1 MIKHLKMWLPL
12 FLLVFG
18 IMACDKE
25 ETADDDTLVAEIVTA
40 NSLVATTPENLPATS
55 QKYITDNYFDTY
67 VESVEVAADKGY
79 RVVLGSGENLF
90 FTIRG
95 RDIEFEGEV
104 RPNGPFGNNP
114 PHGPCRRLAR
124 WLRGHGG
131 NHDADGDGVPDGPFA
146 FDIAELP
153 TAITDYVAAEY
164 PDQTIRRAAFRD
176 DRFLLLLNRNL
187 VLAFD
192 GDGNFLAEVNPLE
205 HCIRRCNGLTRDELP
220 TEVAAYLVAN
230 FPDSTFRAACGTERG
245 TLVLLINNDRRL
257 VLGFN
262 LAGELVFQRP

>member
-1 MIKHLKMWLPL
+1 MFKQMKMLLPL
-12 FLLVFG
+12 VLLVFA
-18 IMACDKE
+18 IMACEKE
-25 ETADDDTLVAEIVTA
+25 ETADDNTLVAEIVTA

-67 VESVEVAADKGY
+67 IESVEVATDKGY
-79 RVVLGSGENLF
+79 RVVLGNGENLF

-95 RDIEFEGEV
+95 RDIEFEGEL
-104 RPNGPFGNNP
+104 RLNGPFGGNHP
-114 PHGPCRRLAR
+114 QGPCRRLAR
-124 WLRGHGG
+124 WMRGHGG
-131 NHDADGDGVPDGPFA
+131 QHDCDGDGVPDGPFA

-153 TAITDYVAAEY
+153 AAITAYVAAEY

-192 GDGNFLAEVNPLE
+192 AEGNILAEVNPLE
-205 HCIRRCNGLTRDELP
+205 HCTRRCNSLTRDELSA
-220 TEVAAYLVAN
+220 EVAAHLAAN
-230 FPDSTFRAACGTERG
+230 FPASTFRAACGTERG
-245 TLVLLINNDRRL
+245 TLVFLINNDRRL